1 MYFGS
6 SVTDCVGCL
15 FSVAGENISVSEND
29 DWSRDV
35 LQKEPAVG
43 ITAGQLEREA
53 IQSAQASYA
62 RIGNLHGRITKITLL
77 HDLTGVGGI

>member
-1 MYFGS
+1 M
-6 SVTDCVGCL
+6 TDFVGCL

-35 LQKEPAVG
+35 LQKESAVG
-43 ITAGQLEREA
+43 ITAGQLEREV

-62 RIGNLHGRITKITLL
+62 RTGNLHGRITSITLL
-77 HDLTGVGGI
+77 HDFTEVGGIEGFCSH